1 MKKTYAEIAREYPD
15 LVQNGAQKKQVS
27 RKEAKAKARETANGM
42 RRAICDFARDNG
54 FVIHPKG
61 YDYYIKN
68 MFNGCPCDKTRL
80 SCPCPEAV
88 IEVPRDGH
96 CLCRLF
102 WRDLDTFKESH
113 LPEEK

>member
-1 MKKTYAEIAREYPD
+1 
-15 LVQNGAQKKQVS
+15 
-27 RKEAKAKARETANGM
+27 M
-42 RRAICDFARDNG
+42 RRALCDFARDNG

-61 YDYYIKN
+61 YDYYIESYT
-68 MFNGCPCDKTRL
+68 MFNHCPCDKTRQ

-102 WRDLDTFKESH
+102 WESYNTFQEQMLGK
-113 LPEEK
+113 

>member
-1 MKKTYAEIAREYPD
+1 MKKTAKQILDDEFRQRP
-15 LVQNGAQKKQVS
+15 KKSKVG
-27 RKEAKAKARETANGM
+27 NGM

-61 YDYYIKN
+61 YDYYVESYN
-68 MFNGCPCDKTRL
+68 MFNYCPCDKARKN
-80 SCPCPEAV
+80 CPCPEAV
-88 IEVPRDGH
+88 TEVPLKGH

>member
-1 MKKTYAEIAREYPD
+1 MSKGFPWSP
-15 LVQNGAQKKQVS
+15 S
-27 RKEAKAKARETANGM
+27 RAKSKVKSKAGNSM
-42 RRAICDFARDNG
+42 RRAICDFARDHG

-61 YDYYIKN
+61 YDYFIESYF
-68 MFNGCPCDKTRL
+68 MFNACSCDLRRK

-102 WRDLDTFKESH
+102 WKSYDVFKKEMLH
-113 LPEEK
+113 